1 MKKGGKRPPLSPF
14 FFFLKK
20 KKKKCAQKS
29 QELWENMKVDELL
42 FSENYTTEMGIE
54 SIVNK
59 VKVNFTGNYET
70 HMAQSMNIAQGG

>member
-1 MKKGGKRPPLSPF
+1 
-14 FFFLKK
+14 
-20 KKKKCAQKS
+20 
-29 QELWENMKVDELL
+29 MKVDELL

-70 HMAQSMNIAQGG
+70 HMAQSLDIAQGDKLLKSPWGVLCNI